1 MKDTYER
8 EIDYMRLSI
17 TDRCNLRCRYC
28 MPDGIELLPRDEI
41 LTLDEIELICKEAAA
56 LGIHK
61 LKITGGEPLVR
72 KDCVSLVHSLKR
84 IPGIT
89 QVTLTTNGVL
99 LPEYAGDLKKAGID
113 GINVSL
119 DTLDQENYRE
129 ITGFDAL
136 PAVLRGIIQSLE
148 LGIRVKVNTVLQR
161 DMNEEEWKPIARLAA
176 TYPLDVRFI
185 EMMPIGHGKSYETIA
200 NTVVLEKIQEEFGA
214 VIRDEGLHGN
224 GPAIYYKI
232 AGFQGS
238 IGFISAIHGKFCSQ
252 CNRIRLTSTGQLKPC
267 LCFGE
272 SISAKE
278 AVRSGDLAKVRRL
291 LEKAIRNKPG
301 MHQFEQEA
309 AITEKKD
316 MSQIGG

>member
-72 KDCVSLVHSLKR
+72 KDCVSLAHSLKR

-136 PAVLRGIIQSLE
+136 PAVLKGIAQSQE
-148 LGIRVKVNTVLQR
+148 LGIRLKVNTVLQR
-161 DMNEEEWKPIARLAA
+161 DMNEESWKSIARLAEI
-176 TYPLDVRFI
+176 YPLDVRFI

-200 NTVVLEKIQEEFGA
+200 NTLVLEKIKEKFGA
-214 VIRDEGLHGN
+214 AIRDESLHGN

-232 AGFQGS
+232 AGFRGS
-238 IGFISAIHGKFCSQ
+238 IGFISAIHGKFCSK

-272 SISAKE
+272 SISVKE
-278 AVRSGDLAKVRRL
+278 AVRSGDRAKVRRQI
-291 LEKAIRNKPG
+291 EKAIIHKPG

-316 MSQIGG
+316 MRQIGG